1 MNNLQWNLYVCP
13 YSSRYLIT
21 CHSSLTS
28 KFVDKI
34 LWFYP
39 SNETSWAVPL
49 QSTRGG
55 TWLAPPPP
63 PPASYFWTKLR
74 SKRPKKKFF
83 YTEPP
88 LSQGL
93 DDCSPPPILSQW
105 LDLPLSTICTWIIM
119 FIRILQNKFA
129 LLFWWIFFSLAI
141 IKSGSINIDHMTFA
155 TFILYSVTQKL
166 HIINSLERWD

>member
-1 MNNLQWNLYVCP
+1 MWIIAVESLCVSLQLKVPDYLSLFTNFKICGQNPMVLPFKWNLLG
-13 YSSRYLIT
+13 SSFTKYQGR
-21 CHSSLTS
+21 
-28 KFVDKI
+28 D
-34 LWFYP
+34 
-39 SNETSWAVPL
+39 
-49 QSTRGG
+49 
-55 TWLAPPPP
+55 LASPPPP
-63 PPASYFWTKLR
+63 HPPLIFGPNWDPKGR
-74 SKRPKKKFF
+74 KKKFF
-83 YTEPP
+83 HTEPP

-129 LLFWWIFFSLAI
+129 LLFLVNFFSLAI
-141 IKSGSINIDHMTFA
+141 IKSGSINIDHMTFP

>member
-1 MNNLQWNLYVCP
+1 MESLCVSLQLKVPDYLSLFTNFKICGQNPMVLPFKWNLLG
-13 YSSRYLIT
+13 SSFTKYQGR
-21 CHSSLTS
+21 
-28 KFVDKI
+28 D
-34 LWFYP
+34 
-39 SNETSWAVPL
+39 
-49 QSTRGG
+49 
-55 TWLAPPPP
+55 LASPPPPP

-141 IKSGSINIDHMTFA
+141 IKSGSINIDHMTFP